1 MEPKYARAYA
11 LLWGHLLLGPSCQ
24 VRLTQKYSLPPHPLR
39 EQSTCLPAQL
49 GWGLSVR
56 LALCNGINGRGRNP
70 PVPPRPVR
78 IGSSALVRQSVGV
91 LCGPAAATPAG
102 LRAVLVLRAAPALQG
117 GSGCIDPDDLSS
129 GCGLHVDLGGNRKI
143 SPSISPP
150 RVQVRPRRERAS
162 CSCRT

>member
-1 MEPKYARAYA
+1 MR
-11 LLWGHLLLGPSCQ
+11 WGHLLLGPSCQ
-24 VRLTQKYSLPPHPLR
+24 AESYSGIFIASTSPVRADYMPPC
-39 EQSTCLPAQL
+39 SAGL
-49 GWGLSVR
+49 GFVL

-70 PVPPRPVR
+70 PALPRPVR
-78 IGSSALVRQSVGV
+78 TGSTAIVRQSVGV

-129 GCGLHVDLGGNRKI
+129 GCGLHVDLGGNRTT